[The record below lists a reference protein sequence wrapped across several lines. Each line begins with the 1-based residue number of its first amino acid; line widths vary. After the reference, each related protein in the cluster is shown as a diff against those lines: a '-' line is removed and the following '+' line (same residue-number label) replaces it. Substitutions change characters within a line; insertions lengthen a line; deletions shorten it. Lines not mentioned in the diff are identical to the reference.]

1 VAAHSKSVSS
11 DRMIRGSGWALE
23 SRPHRCLST
32 GKTEQP
38 AFPRLSPNRTCC
50 GHAKI
55 DAFDPNRTF
64 EQIYYRINLV
74 WSGLVWSGLVWSGLF
89 CGAERFDFRGESK
102 IEFNLWTSG

>member
-11 DRMIRGSGWALE
+11 DRMIRGSGWTLE
-23 SRPHRCLST
+23 SRPHRCL
-32 GKTEQP
+32 QP
-38 AFPRLSPNRTCC
+38 AFPRLSPNRIRC

-74 WSGLVWSGLVWSGLF
+74 WSGLVWSGLVWSGLVWSGLF